1 MKKINIHQV
10 SFFLSPSL
18 SPHKWNISSPTHF
31 DHQKSSLIHISKCPV
46 LSIFLS
52 FSLYKMTYYFSH
64 IYKFVVSL
72 EIASRFMRTIFRY
85 YFWPRNMRSGGVTT
99 TFLLIKNKSNKVD
112 FERRKITSI
121 FRTQKWTRFHKLQAA
136 CRFLQRKIMC
146 WFLAQNRFVRFIID
160 LD

>member
-46 LSIFLS
+46 LSILLS

-64 IYKFVVSL
+64 IYKFGF
-72 EIASRFMRTIFRY
+72 SRDRKQVHENHIPLLFLTQEY
-85 YFWPRNMRSGGVTT
+85 AFWWCNYDFS
-99 TFLLIKNKSNKVD
+99 IDKNKSNKVD
-112 FERRKITSI
+112 CERRKIVSI
-121 FRTQKWTRFHKLQAA
+121 FRTQKWTRFCKLQAA

-146 WFLAQNRFVRFIID
+146 WFLA
-160 LD
+160 